1 LTGENAMSEGAKK
14 SYHFNSNMRTNS
26 GSKSTMSNNEDRYL
40 RALEIQERKQAIID
54 KELEKQRIIDEAEKA
69 AADEKARQEAEA
81 KAAQAEEEAT
91 NAPVKEAVIEG
102 TPAAEEAAPAAPAA
116 KPAPSG
122 NFVPGPTPRKDFTS
136 DEKAAMLKRAR
147 AHAAEVAKRKS

>member
-1 LTGENAMSEGAKK
+1 MSEGAEK
-14 SYHFNSNMRTNS
+14 SYHFNSNMRSNS

-69 AADEKARQEAEA
+69 AAEEKARQEAEA
-81 KAAQAEEEAT
+81 KAAQEAEEAA
-91 NAPVKEAVIEG
+91 NAPEAVIEEE
-102 TPAAEEAAPAAPAA
+102 TPSAEEAAPAAAPAA
-116 KPAPSG
+116 KAAPSG
-122 NFVPGPTPRKDFTS
+122 NFVPGPTPRKDFSS

>member
-1 LTGENAMSEGAKK
+1 MSEEAKK
-14 SYHFNSNMRTNS
+14 SYHFNSNMRSNS

-54 KELEKQRIIDEAEKA
+54 KELEKQKIIDEVERVAAEEKA
-69 AADEKARQEAEA
+69 QQEAEV
-81 KAAQAEEEAT
+81 KAAQAKEEAA
-91 NAPVKEAVIEG
+91 NAPVTVV
-102 TPAAEEAAPAAPAA
+102 EEAPAVEQTGPAAAPAA

-136 DEKAAMLKRAR
+136 AEKAAMLKRAR
-147 AHAAEVAKRKS
+147 AHAAEVAKQKS

>member
-1 LTGENAMSEGAKK
+1 MTGGNAMSEEAKK
-14 SYHFNSNMRTNS
+14 SYHFNSNMRSNS

-54 KELEKQRIIDEAEKA
+54 KEQEKQKNIDEVERAAAEEKA
-69 AADEKARQEAEA
+69 QQEAEA
-81 KAAQAEEEAT
+81 KAAQAKEEAD
-91 NAPVKEAVIEG
+91 NAPVAVVEEAPAVEET
-102 TPAAEEAAPAAPAA
+102 TPAPTPAD

-136 DEKAAMLKRAR
+136 GEKAAMLKRAR